1 MALCAAASG
10 GGSPAASA
18 VLLSC
23 AEANAHAE
31 ASSRLLTEE
40 LGHFDQ
46 AVEYICHEMRN
57 PLHVVS
63 GVLQTFDSEQLLDP
77 AAVATEVSL
86 MRQCV
91 SEMIDVSNDLLDVSA
106 LRRGMLRVNVVPT
119 ALHDFLRAL
128 KQDPRC
134 GDVIIAADDDVPA
147 VVSIRCA

>member
-1 MALCAAASG
+1 
-10 GGSPAASA
+10 
-18 VLLSC
+18 
-23 AEANAHAE
+23 
-31 ASSRLLTEE
+31 
-40 LGHFDQ
+40 
-46 AVEYICHEMRN
+46 
-57 PLHVVS
+57 
-63 GVLQTFDSEQLLDP
+63 VLQTFDSEQLLDP

-134 GDVIIAADDDVPA
+134 GDVIIAAERAGGRFHRPA
-147 VVSIRCA
+147 AREAGGPQRARERSQVRDCCAAAKARSSGLQLQLLLLQARTGIRGGRGC